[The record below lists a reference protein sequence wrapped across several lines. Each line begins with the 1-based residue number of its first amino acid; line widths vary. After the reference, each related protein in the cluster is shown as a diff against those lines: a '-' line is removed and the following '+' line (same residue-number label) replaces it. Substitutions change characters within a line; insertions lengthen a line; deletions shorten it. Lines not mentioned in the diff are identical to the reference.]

1 MSVAAQSNDHTAAPR
16 VGAASPPLALQA
28 VDASG
33 EPPRRV
39 RLSDYRGRW
48 LAVIFY
54 PRDFSFVCPTELTAF
69 SARMSDF
76 RDRGCELLG
85 VSVDSLALHR
95 EWLTTSPAAGGL
107 GPLQFPLASDPKG
120 EAARAYGVWDAEKR
134 VSQRGL
140 FIIDPEGV
148 LQYTVV
154 HNLSVGR
161 SADEVLR
168 VLGALQT
175 GGLCPASWTSAD
187 GVIDPEAA
195 LRPGR
200 VVGHYRVRAK
210 LGSGTFGTV
219 LGAWDL
225 HLERPVALKVL
236 RRSIVESR
244 EALLNEARAAAR
256 VNHPHV
262 CTIYAVEEAD
272 GLPLIVMEQLEGR
285 ALSQMIPESLDASL
299 ALPLAAQVAS
309 GLAAAHL
316 HQVVHGDFKPANVIV
331 SAAGIAK
338 ILDFGLSRAH
348 RRRAACEEKSRRA
361 QERAVLSGIDLS
373 AAATLDVSLEVEDQR
388 ESIRGTP
395 AYMSPE
401 QAAGE
406 PATPASDAFS
416 FGLTLY
422 EMLTGRPAHEKMSV
436 LLLLE
441 RVRAADLA
449 AELAPRAPAPH
460 RKLLTALL
468 ARNPALRPTMSDVAA
483 ELAR

>member
-1 MSVAAQSNDHTAAPR
+1 MSDAARSDNRTTALR
-16 VGAASPPLALQA
+16 VGAAAPPFDLQT
-28 VDASG
+28 VEASR
-33 EPPRRV
+33 EAPRRA

-95 EWLTTSPAAGGL
+95 EWFATAPAAGGL

-120 EAARAYGVWDAEKR
+120 EAARAYGVWDAAKR

-140 FIIDPEGV
+140 FIVDPEGV
-148 LQYTVV
+148 LQYAVV

-175 GGLCPASWTSAD
+175 GGLCPASWTAAD
-187 GVIDPEAA
+187 GVIDPESA

-200 VVGHYRVRAK
+200 VVAHYRVRAK

-219 LGAWDL
+219 FGAWDL

-236 RRSIVESR
+236 RRSIAESR

-285 ALSQMIPESLDASL
+285 ALSQMIPEPLDEAL
-299 ALPLAAQVAS
+299 ALALAAQVAS

-316 HQVVHGDFKPANVIV
+316 HEVVHGDFKPANVMV

-348 RRRAACEEKSRRA
+348 RRRTAQEAKSRLTRQQTA
-361 QERAVLSGIDLS
+361 WSGIDFS
-373 AAATLDVSLEVEDQR
+373 AAATLDVSLEVDDR
-388 ESIRGTP
+388 GASVRGTP

-401 QAAGE
+401 QASGE

-416 FGLTLY
+416 FGLTLF
-422 EMLTGRPAHEKMSV
+422 EMLTGRPAHEKLPV
-436 LLLLE
+436 IQLLE

-449 AELAPRAPAPH
+449 AELAPRAPAPR
-460 RKLLTALL
+460 RKLLAALL
-468 ARNPALRPTMSDVAA
+468 ARDPGLRPSMADVAA